1 MEPLWLSQY
10 PPGIPADIDIHEF
23 ASLTDVLLASCQ
35 RFDDL
40 PAYSNMGTSMSYAEL
55 ERSSRHFAAYLQK
68 EEATWLP
75 IIKALN
81 IKAE

>member
-1 MEPLWLSQY
+1 MTAPSCPNSGSTTGASKVLIEPLWLSQY

-55 ERSSRHFAAYLQK
+55 ERSSRHFAA
-68 EEATWLP
+68 
-75 IIKALN
+75 
-81 IKAE
+81 